1 MEQEKNNKES
11 EKHPMDM
18 TTDEALDYVFG
29 PELADELKKE
39 VALCNNDEPSD
50 SDN

>member
-1 MEQEKNNKES
+1 MEQEKDNKES

-29 PELADELKKE
+29 PELAEELKREARPK
-39 VALCNNDEPSD
+39 DEPDKPESD
-50 SDN
+50 C